1 MQVRVIPEKDSK
13 KKRGL
18 LGKGEN
24 DSSKNKASSADGG
37 KLFGKKR
44 KTAIAGDHS
53 AEQVNTH
60 APETGDT
67 IGDQADDG
75 QPVVISASGADDGEV
90 VSPSET
96 STDAGKTSS
105 HVSDKSPSE
114 EVKDAAGE
122 NGAVSNESDG
132 SIAHESDDSSDK
144 RRSSRLFKSKRK
156 GRDSTAAHNGG
167 DSDDNSGV
175 IEAELV
181 DEFDISDV
189 QPSPVIFVIML
200 CALLLLCGVAG
211 FTAGGEIV
219 RLLGVLA

>member
-18 LGKGEN
+18 LGKSEK
-24 DSSKNKASSADGG
+24 DSSKNKASSVDGG

-44 KTAIAGDHS
+44 KAAIAEDHS
-53 AEQVNTH
+53 AEQVDTH
-60 APETGDT
+60 VTETGDT
-67 IGDQADDG
+67 VGEQADKD
-75 QPVVISASGADDGEV
+75 QTVISNAGDTDDSKV
-90 VSPSET
+90 VSHSET
-96 STDAGKTSS
+96 NPDAGETGS

-114 EVKDAAGE
+114 EVKDVASE
-122 NGAVSNESDG
+122 NDAVSNEADG
-132 SIAHESDDSSDK
+132 SIAHESDESSDK

-156 GRDSTAAHNGG
+156 DRDSAVAHNDG
-167 DSDDNSGV
+167 DSDDSSGV

>member
-18 LGKGEN
+18 FGKSEN
-24 DSSKNKASSADGG
+24 DSSKSKASSADGG

-44 KTAIAGDHS
+44 KAAIAEDNS
-53 AEQVNTH
+53 AEQVDTH
-60 APETGDT
+60 TSETGDT
-67 IGDQADDG
+67 IGDQADKG
-75 QPVVISASGADDGEV
+75 QTVIASASGTDDSKV

-144 RRSSRLFKSKRK
+144 RRSSRLFKSRRN
-156 GRDSTAAHNGG
+156 GIDSVVAHNGG
-167 DSDDNSGV
+167 DSDDSSGV

>member
-18 LGKGEN
+18 LGKSEN
-24 DSSKNKASSADGG
+24 DSSKSKASSTDGG
-37 KLFGKKR
+37 KLFGKRR
-44 KTAIAGDHS
+44 KTPIAGDNS
-53 AEQVNTH
+53 AEQVDTH

-67 IGDQADDG
+67 IGYQAGKDQT
-75 QPVVISASGADDGEV
+75 VIISASGTDDSKV
-90 VSPSET
+90 VSHTET
-96 STDAGKTSS
+96 SPDAGETGS
-105 HVSDKSPSE
+105 HVSDKSLSE

-122 NGAVSNESDG
+122 NGAVSNEVDG
-132 SIAHESDDSSDK
+132 SIAHGSDDSSDK
-144 RRSSRLFKSKRK
+144 RRSSRLFKSKRNDI
-156 GRDSTAAHNGG
+156 DSAAAHNDG
-167 DSDDNSGV
+167 DSDDSSGV

-189 QPSPVIFVIML
+189 QPSPVIFVITL
-200 CALLLLCGVAG
+200 CALLLLCVVAG